1 MVDLLG
7 LAVIGEVLVMSA
19 TKRIGDKASAGTVNA
34 ARHVDQHILSRMTDR
49 FFSHSRRD
57 PSSGR
62 LSEASLTGGKVPSRR
77 SLSVPARLLIA
88 LNVQA
93 LSTTLA
99 TEATAVLAWRCA

>member
-1 MVDLLG
+1 VVDLLG

-19 TKRIGDKASAGTVNA
+19 TKRIDKASAGTVNA